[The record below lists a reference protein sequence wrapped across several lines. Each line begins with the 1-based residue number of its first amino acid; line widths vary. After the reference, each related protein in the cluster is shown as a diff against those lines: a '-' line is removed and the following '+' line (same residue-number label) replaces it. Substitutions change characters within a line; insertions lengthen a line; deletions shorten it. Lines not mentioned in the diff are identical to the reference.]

1 MIRKYTLQKEKKV
14 DKYSN
19 HSYQYKTTAIYSLSF
34 SFFMIIKDLIVISII
49 INWEL
54 EKKTE
59 KEILGIIL

>member
-1 MIRKYTLQKEKKV
+1 MIRKYTLQKGKKV

-19 HSYQYKTTAIYSLSF
+19 HSYQYKTTTMYSFRF
-34 SFFMIIKDLIVISII
+34 SILMIIKDLIVISII
-49 INWEL
+49 KNWEL